1 MVLKNLDSFTNILEL
16 IMKHEFGTALLRKG
30 GGVPADFEMEKLN
43 PVAQKLQN
51 FMTWTVA
58 LSSN

>member
-30 GGVPADFEMEKLN
+30 GGVPADFEMEKLT
-43 PVAQKLQN
+43 VAQKLQN